1 MRMLIIGGS
10 GQVGWE
16 LQRALLPLGEMMVA
30 RRDALDLSATENF
43 EQALASYQPDAVIN
57 AAAYTA
63 VDAAEAHPELADAI
77 NHRAVAVLAELAAR
91 SGIWLVHYSSDYV
104 FDGHGSEPF
113 SENHPTG
120 PLNTYGASKLA
131 GDLAIVA
138 SGCKHL
144 ILRTSWVHSPRGS
157 NFVRSILRLAGER
170 EQLSVVAD
178 QFGAPT
184 SADLIAD
191 ITAHALARLKGTDS
205 GSGIY
210 HLAATGETNWHEIAQ
225 TVVAEARRL
234 GSGIK
239 LEPRAIEP
247 ITTSQYQTA
256 AVRPLNV
263 QRRVRQEQNR
273 HEAPAGD
280 GRPIEDLPD
289 SVAGGDADGR
299 RDECPGQIEDEQ
311 EGRGR

>member
-16 LQRALLPLGEMMVA
+16 LQRALRPLGDVMVPK
-30 RRDALDLSATENF
+30 RDALDLSATDNF
-43 EQALASYQPDAVIN
+43 EQVLESYQPDAVIN
-57 AAAYTA
+57 AGAYTA

-91 SGIWLVHYSSDYV
+91 RGIWLVHYSSDYV
-104 FDGHGSEPF
+104 FDGRGRAPF
-113 SENHPTG
+113 GETHPTG

-144 ILRTSWVHSPRGS
+144 ILRTSWVHSPRAS

-170 EQLSVVAD
+170 DQLSVVAD

-184 SADLIAD
+184 SAELIAD
-191 ITAHALARLKGTDS
+191 ITAHVLAAQQGEDS
-205 GSGIY
+205 GSGVY
-210 HLAATGETNWHEIAQ
+210 HLAASGETNWHEVAQ

-234 GSGIK
+234 GSDIR
-239 LEPRAIEP
+239 LEPQAIEP
-247 ITTSQYQTA
+247 ITTSQYRTA
-256 AVRPLNV
+256 AVRPLNS
-263 QRRVRQEQNR
+263 RLNTEKLRQSFGI
-273 HEAPAGD
+273 A
-280 GRPIEDLPD
+280 LPD
-289 SVAGGDADGR
+289 WRVGVERTVA
-299 RDECPGQIEDEQ
+299 ELVSS
-311 EGRGR
+311 